1 MIWDL
6 QKASV
11 LKRASAF
18 LLDFILLSILAVGF
32 AALVSAITQY
42 DTYVQTDT
50 EITNVYAEQYF
61 GMKWDDFKSLNDE
74 ERKAYQD
81 VYEEFDKALYADEEY
96 TRNFSMIMS
105 LTLLMISLGLFFAIL
120 VLEFIMPL
128 ILKNGQT
135 VGKKIFGIAVI
146 RPSGV
151 KASTFAL
158 FIRAMIGKYTIETM
172 FPIMI
177 FMMMFTVTGFGLVAL
192 VVLIGLAALQI
203 AVYVVSKTNSLI
215 HDMISD
221 TVSVDLASQL
231 IFDDD
236 AALAAYKARVAAER
250 AERSPY

>member
-105 LTLLMISLGLFFAIL
+105 LTLLMISLGLFFAI
-120 VLEFIMPL
+120 
-128 ILKNGQT
+128 
-135 VGKKIFGIAVI
+135 
-146 RPSGV
+146 
-151 KASTFAL
+151 
-158 FIRAMIGKYTIETM
+158 
-172 FPIMI
+172 
-177 FMMMFTVTGFGLVAL
+177 
-192 VVLIGLAALQI
+192 
-203 AVYVVSKTNSLI
+203 
-215 HDMISD
+215 
-221 TVSVDLASQL
+221 
-231 IFDDD
+231 
-236 AALAAYKARVAAER
+236 
-250 AERSPY
+250 